1 MDEAKVRE
9 LVRAL
14 LEDEE
19 FRLALAEA
27 LATVLK
33 GRSEPLTRDE
43 LHQLMKKK
51 ELLDKV
57 KVRELVRALL
67 EFRHA
72 LGEAVARV
80 LKGRGEALTRDEL
93 DQLMKEKDLQ
103 IALFEALPR
112 ALALLRAD
120 NGKNAAGAE
129 RTRGR
134 TRFLA

>member
-1 MDEAKVRE
+1 MLKGRGEALTRDELDQLMEKKELLDEAKVRG
-9 LVRAL
+9 LV
-14 LEDEE
+14 
-19 FRLALAEA
+19 
-27 LATVLK
+27 
-33 GRSEPLTRDE
+33 G
-43 LHQLMKKK
+43 
-51 ELLDKV
+51 
-57 KVRELVRALL
+57 ALL

-93 DQLMKEKDLQ
+93 DQLMKEKELQ

-112 ALALLRAD
+112 ALTLLRAD
-120 NGKNAAGAE
+120 DGKNAAGAE